1 MRTSETLKQRV
12 PISRD
17 LHLFADDVE
26 IARGCRMMLTA
37 HETLT
42 LYPAL
47 HQLEILDLSDSSVSL
62 LAGTNRIEVRS
73 GNSILAFGELMDTVT
88 QSISGKRQTSLVFSP
103 GLSLWQSSVSLSV
116 AAGMKISDTIRSL
129 LAEAGKTATQS
140 QADQTGTS
148 DFDSSSDSI
157 FSLAA
162 FTAEDRILSR
172 PQAFF
177 GRTCDALAMLAET
190 AGADAFMSPAG
201 VCVSSRPGRDPAPA
215 ADSASDASSRNVSA
229 FYSVPESALLSAPVV
244 TGDRLLAVT
253 EMIGWPLG
261 ENLTITWQGV
271 SRTGR
276 LVSRLIQADTG
287 DGPWKS
293 ELELELDPEP
303 GSELNP
309 NQQGR

>member
-1 MRTSETLKQRV
+1 MTISNSSY

-17 LHLFADDVE
+17 LHLFAADAE
-26 IARGCRMMLTA
+26 IARGCRMMLIA

-42 LYPAL
+42 LHPAL

-62 LAGTNRIEVRS
+62 LTGTNRIEVRS
-73 GNSILAFGELMDTVT
+73 GNSVLAFGEMVDTVT
-88 QSISGKRQTSLVFSP
+88 QSISGKRQTSLIFSP
-103 GLSLWQSSVSLSV
+103 GLSLWLSSVSLSV
-116 AAGMKISDTIRSL
+116 AAGMKISDTIRAL
-129 LAEAGKTATQS
+129 LAEAGEDGAT
-140 QADQTGTS
+140 
-148 DFDSSSDSI
+148 

-162 FTAEDRILSR
+162 YTAEDMILSR

-177 GRTCDALAMLAET
+177 GRTCDALAMLAEM
-190 AGADAFMSPAG
+190 AGADAFLSPAG
-201 VCVSSRPGRDPAPA
+201 VCVSAPKTESKA
-215 ADSASDASSRNVSA
+215 SA
-229 FYSVPESALLSAPVV
+229 FEVPESALLSAPIQ
-244 TGDRLLAVT
+244 TEDRLLAVT

-293 ELELELDPEP
+293 ELELELVP
-303 GSELNP
+303 ELNP
-309 NQQGR
+309 DQQGR

>member
-1 MRTSETLKQRV
+1 MASQNRSG

-37 HETLT
+37 HETMT
-42 LYPAL
+42 LHPAL

-62 LAGTNRIEVRS
+62 LTGTNRIEVRS
-73 GNSILAFGELMDTVT
+73 GNSILAFGELIDSVT

-116 AAGMKISDTIRSL
+116 TAGMKISDTIRSL
-129 LAEAGKTATQS
+129 LAEAGKDETV
-140 QADQTGTS
+140 
-148 DFDSSSDSI
+148 

-190 AGADAFMSPAG
+190 VEADAFLSPAG

-215 ADSASDASSRNVSA
+215 ADSVSDASASFGNVSA
-229 FYSVPESALLSAPVV
+229 FYSVPERALLSAPIQ

-271 SRTGR
+271 SRIGR

-287 DGPWKS
+287 DGPWKL
-293 ELELELDPEP
+293 ELELELVP
-303 GSELNP
+303 ELNP
-309 NQQGR
+309 DQQGR

>member
-17 LHLFADDVE
+17 FHLFADDVE
-26 IARGCRMMLTA
+26 IARGCRMMLIA
-37 HETLT
+37 HETMT
-42 LYPAL
+42 LRPAL

-73 GNSILAFGELMDTVT
+73 GNSVLAFGELVDTVT
-88 QSISGKRQTSLVFSP
+88 QSISGKRQTSLIFSP
-103 GLSLWQSSVSLSV
+103 GLSLWQTSVSLSV

-129 LAEAGKTATQS
+129 LAEAGKTVPQS
-140 QADQTGTS
+140 QAGQTGTS
-148 DFDSSSDSI
+148 DFGSPIDSV

-162 FTAEDRILSR
+162 FTAEDRIMSR

-190 AGADAFMSPAG
+190 AGADAFLSPAG
-201 VCVSSRPGRDPAPA
+201 VCVSAPKTESKA
-215 ADSASDASSRNVSA
+215 SAVE
-229 FYSVPESALLSAPVV
+229 VPERALLSAPIQ

-261 ENLTITWQGV
+261 ENLTVTWQGV
-271 SRTGR
+271 SHTGR

-293 ELELELDPEP
+293 ELELELDPESGLEP
-303 GSELNP
+303 GLD
-309 NQQGR
+309 QQGR

>member
-1 MRTSETLKQRV
+1 MTISNSSY

-26 IARGCRMMLTA
+26 IARGCRMMLIA
-37 HETLT
+37 HETMT
-42 LYPAL
+42 LRPAL

-62 LAGTNRIEVRS
+62 LAGTNQIEVRS
-73 GNSILAFGELMDTVT
+73 GNSILAFGELVDTVT
-88 QSISGKRQTSLVFSP
+88 QSISGKRQTSLIFSP
-103 GLSLWQSSVSLSV
+103 GLSLWQTSISLSV
-116 AAGMKISDTIRSL
+116 AAGMKVSDTIRSL
-129 LAEAGKTATQS
+129 LAEAGKTAPQS
-140 QADQTGTS
+140 QADQTWTS
-148 DFDSSSDSI
+148 DFESPIDSV

-190 AGADAFMSPAG
+190 AGADAFLSPAG
-201 VCVSSRPGRDPAPA
+201 VCVSSRPGADSSLTNASA
-215 ADSASDASSRNVSA
+215 ADAASGNVPAA
-229 FYSVPESALLSAPVV
+229 FYSVPESALLSAPIQ

-271 SRTGR
+271 SHTGL

-293 ELELELDPEP
+293 ELELELDHEP
-303 GSELNP
+303 GPELNP
-309 NQQGR
+309 DQQGR